1 MAKDLEKWEI
11 GVAKNVVNGFLKGNR
26 IEGYNFDDL
35 VQECL
40 LYWYQKREKYR
51 PDKKATKK
59 TFMSHIVRRR
69 LQEILREQL
78 ADKRRI
84 NQVVEPMIVVLDQND
99 SDGDTLD
106 LSDKNQEEKYFS
118 SQHYFGLEK
127 DVKDTMSKLPSSQ
140 KKLCHLIIEGYP
152 MAHISKILH
161 KPRATLYD
169 EIKRIQRIFLDEGLK
184 EYLE

>member
-1 MAKDLEKWEI
+1 MVKNLEKWEI
-11 GVAKNVVNGFLKGNR
+11 AVAKNVVNGFLRRNR
-26 IEGYNFDDL
+26 IKGYDFDDL
-35 VQECL
+35 LQECL
-40 LYWYQKREKYR
+40 LHWCQNREKYKQ
-51 PDKKATKK
+51 DKETSKP
-59 TFMSHIVRRR
+59 TFMGFILKRR
-69 LQEILREQL
+69 LREILREQL
-78 ADKRRI
+78 ADKRQV
-84 NQVVEPMIVVLDQND
+84 NQVMEPMIVVLDQND

-106 LSDKNQEEKYFS
+106 FSDKNQEEKYFS

-127 DVKDTMSKLPSSQ
+127 DVKDAMSRLPSSQ
-140 KKLCHLIIEGYP
+140 KKLCYLIMEGYP